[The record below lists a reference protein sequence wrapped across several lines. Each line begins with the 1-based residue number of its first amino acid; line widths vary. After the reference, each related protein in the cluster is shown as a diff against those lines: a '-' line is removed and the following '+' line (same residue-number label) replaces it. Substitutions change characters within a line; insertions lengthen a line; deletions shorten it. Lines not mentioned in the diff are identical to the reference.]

1 VRWIELYYNAIT
13 SLKTSIHA
21 DVAFWWNCQLCN

>member
-21 DVAFWWNCQLCN
+21 DVAF